1 MINQCLLI
9 IVDLMDKEE
18 QKVKRCDK
26 SCSLFGR
33 SPYHKFEI
41 LKKIAWPFRV
51 IKDVILRAK
60 YGFCPRDTW
69 NLDTYLATVLQ
80 NSLIWFSKNHHGYP
94 GTMTNEEYEEKLAQM
109 IEYTK
114 EYLADYDDYFAPD
127 TRDTEDYEALMK
139 YYREMR
145 KKKEDSID
153 AGFKLLRELF
163 ETLWD

>member
-1 MINQCLLI
+1 MISQCLLI
-9 IVDLMDKEE
+9 IVDLIDKEE
-18 QKVKRCDK
+18 QKVKGYDK
-26 SCSLFGR
+26 SYSLFSR
-33 SPYHKFEI
+33 SPYCKFEI

-51 IKDVILRAK
+51 IKEIILRAK

-69 NLDTYLATVLQ
+69 NLDTYLAIVLQ

-114 EYLADYDDYFAPD
+114 EYLIDYIDLAPD
-127 TRDTEDYEALMK
+127 TEDNEILTK
-139 YYREMR
+139 YYKEAR
-145 KKKEDSID
+145 KKREETLD

>member
-1 MINQCLLI
+1 MISQCLLI
-9 IVDLMDKEE
+9 MVDLIDKEE
-18 QKVKRCDK
+18 QKVKGYDK
-26 SCSLFGR
+26 SYSLFNR
-33 SPYHKFEI
+33 SPYCKFEI

-51 IKDVILRAK
+51 IKEIILRAK

-69 NLDTYLATVLQ
+69 NLDTYLAIVLQ

-114 EYLADYDDYFAPD
+114 EYLIDYIDLAPD
-127 TRDTEDYEALMK
+127 TEDNEILTK
-139 YYREMR
+139 YYKEVR
-145 KKKEDSID
+145 KKREETLD

>member
-1 MINQCLLI
+1 M
-9 IVDLMDKEE
+9 KGY
-18 QKVKRCDK
+18 DK
-26 SCSLFGR
+26 SYSLFNR
-33 SPYHKFEI
+33 NPYCKFEI

-51 IKDVILRAK
+51 TKEIILRAK

-69 NLDTYLATVLQ
+69 NLDTYLAIVLQ

-114 EYLADYDDYFAPD
+114 EYLIDYIDLAPD
-127 TRDTEDYEALMK
+127 TEDNEILTK
-139 YYREMR
+139 YYKEAR
-145 KKKEDSID
+145 KKREETLD

>member
-1 MINQCLLI
+1 M
-9 IVDLMDKEE
+9 KGY
-18 QKVKRCDK
+18 DK
-26 SCSLFGR
+26 SYSLFNR
-33 SPYHKFEI
+33 SPYCKFEI

-51 IKDVILRAK
+51 IKEIILRAK

-69 NLDTYLATVLQ
+69 SLDTYLAIVLQ

-94 GTMTNEEYEEKLAQM
+94 GTMTNEEYEKKLAQM

-114 EYLADYDDYFAPD
+114 EYLIDYIDLAPD
-127 TRDTEDYEALMK
+127 TEDSEILTK
-139 YYREMR
+139 YYKEAGKKRE
-145 KKKEDSID
+145 ETLD

>member
-1 MINQCLLI
+1 MISQCLLI
-9 IVDLMDKEE
+9 IVDLIDKEE
-18 QKVKRCDK
+18 QKVKGYDK
-26 SCSLFGR
+26 SYSLFNR
-33 SPYHKFEI
+33 SPYCKFEI

-51 IKDVILRAK
+51 IKEIILRAK

-69 NLDTYLATVLQ
+69 NLDTYLAIVLQ

-114 EYLADYDDYFAPD
+114 EYLIDYIDLAPD
-127 TRDTEDYEALMK
+127 TEDSEILTK
-139 YYREMR
+139 YYKEAR
-145 KKKEDSID
+145 KKREETLD

>member
-1 MINQCLLI
+1 M
-9 IVDLMDKEE
+9 KGY
-18 QKVKRCDK
+18 DK
-26 SCSLFGR
+26 SYSLFNR
-33 SPYHKFEI
+33 SPYCKFEI

-51 IKDVILRAK
+51 IKEIILRAK

-69 NLDTYLATVLQ
+69 NLDTYLAIVLQ
-80 NSLIWFSKNHHGYP
+80 NSLIWFSKNRHGYP

-114 EYLADYDDYFAPD
+114 EYLIDYIDLAPD
-127 TRDTEDYEALMK
+127 TEDSEILTK
-139 YYREMR
+139 YYKEAR
-145 KKKEDSID
+145 KKREEILD

>member
-1 MINQCLLI
+1 M
-9 IVDLMDKEE
+9 KGY
-18 QKVKRCDK
+18 DK
-26 SCSLFGR
+26 SYSLFNR
-33 SPYHKFEI
+33 SPYCKFEI

-51 IKDVILRAK
+51 IKEIILRAK

-69 NLDTYLATVLQ
+69 NLDTYLAIVLQ

-94 GTMTNEEYEEKLAQM
+94 GTMTNEEYEEKLARM

-114 EYLADYDDYFAPD
+114 EYLIDYIDLAPD
-127 TRDTEDYEALMK
+127 TEDSEILTTYYKEA
-139 YYREMR
+139 R
-145 KKKEDSID
+145 KKREEILD

>member
-1 MINQCLLI
+1 M
-9 IVDLMDKEE
+9 KGY
-18 QKVKRCDK
+18 DK
-26 SCSLFGR
+26 SYSLFNR
-33 SPYHKFEI
+33 SPYCKFEI

-51 IKDVILRAK
+51 IKEIILRAK

-69 NLDTYLATVLQ
+69 NLDTYLAIVLQ

-109 IEYTK
+109 IEYIK
-114 EYLADYDDYFAPD
+114 EYLIDYIDLAPD
-127 TRDTEDYEALMK
+127 TEDSEILTK
-139 YYREMR
+139 YYKEAEKKRE
-145 KKKEDSID
+145 ETLD

>member
-1 MINQCLLI
+1 
-9 IVDLMDKEE
+9 MDKEE
-18 QKVKRCDK
+18 QKVKGYDK
-26 SCSLFGR
+26 SYSLFGR
-33 SPYHKFEI
+33 SPYCKFEI

-69 NLDTYLATVLQ
+69 NLDAYLATVFQ
-80 NSLIWFSKNHHGYP
+80 NALIYFSKNHHGYP

-109 IEYTK
+109 IEYAK
-114 EYLADYDDYFAPD
+114 EYLVDYIDFAPD
-127 TRDTEDYEALMK
+127 IEDKEVLGK
-139 YYREMR
+139 YYKEAGKKRE
-145 KKKEDSID
+145 ESLD

>member
-1 MINQCLLI
+1 MISQCLLI
-9 IVDLMDKEE
+9 MVDLIDKEE
-18 QKVKRCDK
+18 QKVKGYDK
-26 SCSLFGR
+26 SYSLFNR
-33 SPYHKFEI
+33 SPYCKFEI

-51 IKDVILRAK
+51 IKEIILRAK

-69 NLDTYLATVLQ
+69 NLDTYLAIVLQ

-109 IEYTK
+109 IEYIK
-114 EYLADYDDYFAPD
+114 EYLIDYIDLAPD
-127 TRDTEDYEALMK
+127 TEDSEILTK
-139 YYREMR
+139 YYKEAGKKRE
-145 KKKEDSID
+145 ETLD